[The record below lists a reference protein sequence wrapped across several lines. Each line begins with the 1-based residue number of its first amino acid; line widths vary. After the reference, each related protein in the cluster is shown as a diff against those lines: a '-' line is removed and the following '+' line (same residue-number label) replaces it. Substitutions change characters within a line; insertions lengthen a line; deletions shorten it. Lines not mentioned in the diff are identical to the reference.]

1 MNKIALAALLPEEI
15 CSLFSL
21 SPSFRGNQIFHWIG
35 KGADSFDAM
44 TNLSAELRA
53 SLAEKALLRSTR
65 VSDVLKADDG
75 TVKLQIE
82 TEDDLAVET
91 VLLTDKAGRKTACVS
106 CQAGCAMGCAFCKT
120 GTLGLARNLTAAEI
134 VEQFL
139 YLEKHAGTLDNIVF
153 MGMGEPLLNLDALRK
168 SIAVLTDKRGRNLSS
183 RRITVSTVG
192 IVSGIYDLAD
202 KGPAVRLALSL
213 TTADEETRKEL
224 MPASLTNSL
233 RDLRQAISY
242 YIEKTGKRVTLEAVL
257 LSGKNMSEKNADSLI
272 AFAKDLDVHVNLIP
286 WNPVEGLPFAT
297 PDARETAQF
306 VSRLEKGGLNV
317 TLRMHRGKSISGACG
332 QLGKTNV
339 KDECCT

>member
-1 MNKIALAALLPEEI
+1 MNKIALAGLLPEEI
-15 CSLFSL
+15 CSSFSL
-21 SPSFRGNQIFHWIG
+21 SPSFRGNQLFLWIG
-35 KGADSFDAM
+35 KGVDSFDAM

-65 VSDVLKADDG
+65 VSAVLKADDG

-120 GTLGLARNLTAAEI
+120 GTLGLARNLSAAEI

-153 MGMGEPLLNLDALRK
+153 MGMGEPLLNLEAVRK
-168 SIAVLTDKRGRNLSS
+168 AIFVLTDKRGRNLSS

-192 IVSGIYDLAD
+192 IVSGIYDLANN
-202 KGPAVRLALSL
+202 GPDVRLAVSL
-213 TTADEETRKEL
+213 TTADEVLRREL
-224 MPASLTNSL
+224 MPASLTNPLS
-233 RDLRQAISY
+233 DLRKAVSY

-257 LSGKNMSEKNADSLI
+257 LSGKNMSEKDADALI
-272 AFAKDLDVHVNLIP
+272 AFAKGLDVHVNLIP
-286 WNPVEGLPFAT
+286 WNPVEGLSFAT
-297 PDARETAQF
+297 PSQEETAQF

-332 QLGKTNV
+332 QLGKTNANA
-339 KDECCT
+339 

>member
-65 VSDVLKADDG
+65 VSAVLKADDG

-120 GTLGLARNLTAAEI
+120 GTLGLVRNLTAAEI

-213 TTADEETRKEL
+213 TTADEVLRREL
-224 MPASLTNSL
+224 MPASLTNPLS
-233 RDLRQAISY
+233 DLRKAVSY

-257 LSGKNMSEKNADSLI
+257 LSGKNMSEKDADALI
-272 AFAKDLDVHVNLIP
+272 AFAKGLDVHVNLIP
-286 WNPVEGLPFAT
+286 WNPVEGLSFAT
-297 PDARETAQF
+297 PSQEETAQF

-332 QLGKTNV
+332 QLGKTNANA
-339 KDECCT
+339 

>member
-21 SPSFRGNQIFHWIG
+21 SPSFRGNQIFQWIG

-53 SLAEKALLRSTR
+53 SLAEKAILRSTR
-65 VSDVLKADDG
+65 MSDVLKADDG
-75 TVKLQIE
+75 TIKLQIE

-192 IVSGIYDLAD
+192 IVGGIYDLAD

-224 MPASLTNSL
+224 MPASSTNSL